1 MKKQAAL
8 IVLLVMLVQ
17 YILPVSKVFAVGDPL
32 TDVEMRFYRMKT
44 SQAANATTA
53 RILVK
58 FNPGTT
64 STQNEVRVTFAGS
77 GTGGAATYTVDS
89 TAGNITVST
98 TSLPA
103 GCTAAPGIGSAANA
117 VSGAAV
123 DFTVTDLTET
133 TEYCFYITGGITN
146 ITSAGSVTNTVSM
159 LSGSN
164 VVGESSDVT
173 VQHIADDQVVISAT
187 VPPTFTFALGA
198 NTTSFTANL
207 SSSATISTTGV
218 TGTIGTNAN
227 NGWSAY
233 LRSTNAAL
241 SSAIASSTIA
251 TSGTVDGTP
260 TTISN
265 GSNYYQ
271 LDVDETADPNTN
283 GSIQAEY
290 NGSSTQGGTF
300 NSADLEQIASGTG
313 VTSGYVFTLVGKAAI
328 TATQKAASDYTD
340 TWTVVASGN
349 F

>member
-8 IVLLVMLVQ
+8 IIVLSLLVQ
-17 YILPVSKVFAVGDPL
+17 YLLPVSKVFAVGDPL
-32 TDVEMRFYRMKT
+32 TNAEIRFYRMKT

-58 FNPGTT
+58 FTPNTV

-77 GTGGAATYTVDS
+77 GTLGASSYGVDATNT
-89 TAGNITVST
+89 NITLST
-98 TSLPA
+98 SSLPG
-103 GCTAAPGIGSAANA
+103 GCTGPSSMTSNANS
-117 VSGAAV
+117 VSGAVV
-123 DFTVTDLTET
+123 DFTVANLTEDT
-133 TEYCFYITGGITN
+133 TYCFYITGGITN
-146 ITSAGSVTNTVSM
+146 PSSAGTFVNNIAM

-164 VVGESSDVT
+164 VVGETTDVT
-173 VQHIADDQVVISAT
+173 NAVIADDQVVISAT

-207 SSSATISTTGV
+207 SSAGIVSTTGV
-218 TGTIGTNAN
+218 TGTVSTNAN

-251 TSGTVDGTP
+251 TAGTIDGTP
-260 TTISN
+260 TTLSN
-265 GSNYYQ
+265 GSNNYQ

-283 GSIQAEY
+283 GSIVAEY
-290 NGSSTQGGTF
+290 DGTTSQGGTF
-300 NSADLEQIASGTG
+300 NGSDLEQIASGTG
-313 VTSGYVFTLVGKAAI
+313 VSSGYIFTLIGRATI

-340 TWTVVASGN
+340 TWTVIASGN

>member
-1 MKKQAAL
+1 MKKRAAL
-8 IVLLVMLVQ
+8 IVVLALLTQ

-32 TDVEMRFYRMKT
+32 TDAEMRFYRMKT
-44 SQAANATTA
+44 SVAANTTTA

-58 FNPGTT
+58 FKPGTT

-77 GTGGAATYTVDS
+77 GTGGAASYTVDS
-89 TAGNITVST
+89 TPANVTVST
-98 TSLPA
+98 ASLPV
-103 GCTAAPGIGSAANA
+103 GCTAAPGIGSAANG

-133 TEYCFYITGGITN
+133 TEYCFFITGGITN
-146 ITSAGSVTNTVSM
+146 ITSAGTVTNTIAM

-173 VQHIADDQVVISAT
+173 VQHIADDQIVISAT

-207 SSSATISTTGV
+207 SSSSTISTTGV

-233 LRSTNAAL
+233 LMSANAAL

-251 TSGTVDGTP
+251 TSGTIDGSP
-260 TTISN
+260 TSISN

-283 GSIQAEY
+283 GSIVAEY
-290 NGSSTQGGTF
+290 NGSAAQGGTF
-300 NSADLEQIASGTG
+300 NSSTLEQIASGTG

-328 TATQKAASDYTD
+328 SATQKAASDYTD